1 MTGFELKFFMELGWI
16 VLQIFAV
23 IVPLLISVAYLTL
36 AERRVIGFMQL
47 RKGPNVVGPF
57 GLLQPFADALKLLSK
72 ETILPAGADK
82 VTFIIAPM
90 LTFVLALIAWA
101 VIPFGKSLVIADI
114 NVGILYLFAISSLG
128 VYGVI
133 MAGWASN
140 SKYAF
145 LGALRSAAQ
154 MVSYEVSMGLVIIN
168 VLLCVGSLNLS
179 DIIEAQKTVWFA
191 LPLFPMFIVFFIST
205 LAETNRAPFDLPEG
219 ESELVAGYFVEYSSM
234 SFALF
239 FLGEYANMILMSA
252 MTTILFLG
260 GWLPPFDIYP
270 LNVIP
275 GPIWFILKISLVFF
289 VFLWIRATTPRY
301 RYDQL
306 MRLGWKIF
314 LPFSLLWVVLTAGFL
329 ISFDMLPDALGHEL
343 Q

>member
-90 LTFVLALIAWA
+90 LTFVLALVAWA

-219 ESELVAGYFVEYSSM
+219 ESELVAGYFC
-234 SFALF
+234 
-239 FLGEYANMILMSA
+239 
-252 MTTILFLG
+252 
-260 GWLPPFDIYP
+260 
-270 LNVIP
+270 
-275 GPIWFILKISLVFF
+275 
-289 VFLWIRATTPRY
+289 
-301 RYDQL
+301 
-306 MRLGWKIF
+306 
-314 LPFSLLWVVLTAGFL
+314 
-329 ISFDMLPDALGHEL
+329 
-343 Q
+343 

>member
-1 MTGFELKFFMELGWI
+1 MTGFELKFFVELGWI

-275 GPIWFILKISLVFF
+275 GPIWFILKISLVLF